1 MDDRITIIE
10 GPPPVFENVN
20 DEWAVSLSECPS
32 LYDMAIT
39 RLRTFNG
46 PALVERCHKAW
57 NSQGAMYL
65 HYKNPLGLEER
76 SSIMAARSVES
87 ADGHVLLLWVRRL
100 PEESETQ
107 FDPDDDD
114 DSAEN

>member
-1 MDDRITIIE
+1 MDDKITIIE
-10 GPPPVFENVN
+10 GPPPTFESV
-20 DEWAVSLSECPS
+20 DDGWAVGLTECPS
-32 LYDMAIT
+32 LYDMAVT

-57 NSQGAMYL
+57 TSQGAMFL

-76 SSIMAARSVES
+76 SPIMAARCVES
-87 ADGHVLLLWVRRL
+87 NDGHVLLLWIRRI

-114 DSAEN
+114 DSNEI